1 MGAEFL
7 LLLLFSFKK
16 EIYWLFKKKKIPG
29 MKELYPQYQ
38 NHVKNKRK
46 ANLFT

>member
-16 EIYWLFKKKKIPG
+16 EIYWLFKKKIPG

-38 NHVKNKRK
+38 NHIENKRK